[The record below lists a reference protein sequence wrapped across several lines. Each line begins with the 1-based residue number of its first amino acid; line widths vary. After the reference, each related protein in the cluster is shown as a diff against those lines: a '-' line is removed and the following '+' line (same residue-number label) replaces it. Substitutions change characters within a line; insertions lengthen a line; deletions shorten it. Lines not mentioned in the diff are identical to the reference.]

1 MAPTALPYQL
11 IWVSMV
17 TIKLDRL
24 GIKEIVQSIM
34 IVLMMKLIAVVVV
47 MVLEVI
53 TRFVGIN
60 LWGFFLI
67 VSCFLNSFS
76 SISHTV

>member
-60 LWGFFLI
+60 LWVFF
-67 VSCFLNSFS
+67 
-76 SISHTV
+76 

>member
-1 MAPTALPYQL
+1 MAPTALPYQF

-17 TIKLDRL
+17 TIKLDRQV

-53 TRFVGIN
+53 T
-60 LWGFFLI
+60 
-67 VSCFLNSFS
+67 
-76 SISHTV
+76 